1 MWTCTCNCLPVPCT
15 MHVDGGIAAL
25 PGPERFCGNCHRD
38 FSKEHEDDSEGIM
51 ESKEESGIPPS
62 VEMVV
67 RSSYHGAWK
76 MPEV

>member
-1 MWTCTCNCLPVPCT
+1 

-25 PGPERFCGNCHRD
+25 PGPERFCGNCRRD

-62 VEMVV
+62 EEMVV
-67 RSSYHGAWK
+67 CSTT
-76 MPEV
+76 